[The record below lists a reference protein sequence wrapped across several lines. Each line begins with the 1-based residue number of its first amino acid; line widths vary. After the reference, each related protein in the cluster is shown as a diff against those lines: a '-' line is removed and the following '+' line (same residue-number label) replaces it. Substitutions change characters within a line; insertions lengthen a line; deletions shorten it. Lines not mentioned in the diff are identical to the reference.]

1 MSYETLSA
9 ELLRAL
15 RGKRSRPGFSQFL
28 GYKSNIAQRWEAG
41 RCWPTA
47 TSFFALCRRLRL
59 APEARIG
66 AFLQHSPAW
75 LANADFSR
83 SESVAAL
90 LEELRG
96 RTPVRLI
103 AQRCGYNRFSV
114 SRWLSGD
121 ADPRLPH
128 LLALI
133 EACSRR
139 MLDFIAVFV
148 DPAVLPSASRGWQQL
163 TLMRQGA
170 YARPLSHAVLRA
182 LELEGYRTRGYRES
196 DYLVRKTG
204 ATPEEVQGALEFLSA
219 TGQIRKT
226 RRGYRPE
233 QIGVVDTGVD
243 PERARALR
251 LTWTRLALERLE
263 AGAAGQF
270 GYSLFAISRQDM
282 RRLQRVQAAY
292 LREMQ
297 AIIAGSQ
304 ANDCVGLYCAQLLD
318 LDSGEDNAFAPGV
331 ERGRSGDSH

>member
-15 RGKRSRPGFSQFL
+15 RGKRTRPGFSQFL

-59 APEARIG
+59 DPEARVG
-66 AFLQHSPAW
+66 AFLQQSPAW
-75 LANADFSR
+75 LAGADFSR

-103 AQRCGYNRFSV
+103 AERCGYNRFSV

-139 MLDFIAVFV
+139 VLDFIAAFV
-148 DPAVLPSASRGWQQL
+148 DPALLPSASRRWQQL
-163 TLMRQGA
+163 TLMRHGA

-182 LELEGYRTRGYRES
+182 LELDDYRAGGHREPN
-196 DYLVRKTG
+196 YLASKTG
-204 ATPEEVQGALEFLSA
+204 ATAEQVQEALEFLSA
-219 TGQIRKT
+219 TGQIKKT

-243 PERARALR
+243 PGRARALR

-263 AGAAGQF
+263 AGGAGQF
-270 GYSLFAISRQDM
+270 GYSLFAISRQDLQ
-282 RRLQRVQAAY
+282 RLQRVQAAY

-318 LDSGEDNAFAPGV
+318 LGSGEENAFAAGA
-331 ERGRSGDSH
+331 ER